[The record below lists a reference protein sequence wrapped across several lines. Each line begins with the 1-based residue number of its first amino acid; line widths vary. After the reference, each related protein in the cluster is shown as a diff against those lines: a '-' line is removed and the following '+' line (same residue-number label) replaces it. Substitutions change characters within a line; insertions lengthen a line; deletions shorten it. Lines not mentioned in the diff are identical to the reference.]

1 MQTQTTRAEVPKL
14 RRKAA
19 LQVISE
25 QAAVPLDQLARFLQ
39 TDLSEAEHLAE
50 QLRDERCAKTE
61 VFFENDSPWVWL
73 TRKGASAAGT
83 GLAHRTYPPYHATL
97 NHRRAVNQVR
107 LHLEEREPGGRWISE
122 TQLGARRPPGAQIPD
137 ALFEVAAERH
147 AIEVELSAKTKRHYR
162 ALLTDNCARYHAVIY
177 FCAPQTKRL
186 LLRLKDE
193 GAWPNLIVRDLPGS
207 CGAPGR
213 RRRRDAKR
221 EPNPDELPILRL
233 VAEQG
238 AIRIDQLGR
247 FLDTDPDQGEQIVDD
262 LVDANLASRQR
273 FLAGEPDW
281 ISLTWVGNR
290 LANTH
295 LDFFR
300 AGPGGVKQWHA
311 LNELRLYFAARAPEA
326 RWVSRRLLV
335 SEYGKGTKVP
345 GAEVRFDGKCFAI
358 NFRLTASNAATI
370 VPRTDLQNDAYDAV
384 VFFCMTPRSRLFMD
398 RLQEQHRWSKV
409 VIRDMPKPGAYAPER
424 RPAELLV
431 NSLLGA

>member
-1 MQTQTTRAEVPKL
+1 MQTQTTPTDVPKL
-14 RRKAA
+14 RRSAA
-19 LQVISE
+19 LRVISE
-25 QAAVPLDQLARFLQ
+25 QAAVPLDQLARFLH
-39 TDLSEAEHLAE
+39 TDLSDAEHLVE

-61 VFFENDSPWVWL
+61 VFFDNDSPWVWL

-107 LHLEEREPGGRWISE
+107 LHLEEREPDGRWISE

-137 ALFEVAAERH
+137 ALFEVAGERH
-147 AIEVELSAKTKRHYR
+147 AIEVELSVKTKRHYR
-162 ALLTDNCARYHAVIY
+162 QLLADNCARYHAVIY
-177 FCAPQTKRL
+177 FCAPAPGRQLRRL
-186 LLRLKDE
+186 QGE
-193 GAWPNLIVRDLPGS
+193 SNWPNLIVRDLPGS

-213 RRRRDAKR
+213 SRRREARR
-221 EPNPDELPILRL
+221 EPSADELPTLRL
-233 VAEQG
+233 IAEQG
-238 AIRIDQLGR
+238 AIRIDQLAR
-247 FLDTDPDQGEQIVDD
+247 FLDTDPDQSEQVVDA
-262 LVDANLASRQR
+262 LVDANFASRQR
-273 FLAGEPDW
+273 CLAGEPDW

-290 LANTH
+290 LANTP

-300 AGPGGVKQWHA
+300 AGSGGVKQWHA

-326 RWVSRRLLV
+326 RWVSRRLLL
-335 SEYGKGTKVP
+335 SEYGKGTRVP

-398 RLQEQHRWSKV
+398 RLQDQHRWSKV
-409 VIRDMPKPGAYAPER
+409 VIREMPKPGAYAPER
-424 RPAELLV
+424 RPAEVLV
-431 NSLLGA
+431 DSLLGA